1 MISVSDFEE
10 RFHRQLRGTMP
21 YRRNYRS
28 YHKPTSQ
35 RVQRRYYGGIRA
47 NRRGIRTKYNWNQ
60 LQAGAALAL
69 NVLNS
74 EKKHYDENNNQSP
87 STTGTVQSIIRGIA
101 QGTTENQLVG
111 NSLRLKRI
119 NYSGQVAMNASA
131 TETRLRWAIVLDK
144 RPETSVPSY
153 TTIYS
158 AATLQSFL
166 NIDDQPGRFVV
177 LKQKRITLSGN
188 SYAEHQWQGSIPVDF
203 KIRFNDSQ
211 IPRMNDI
218 LMVVI
223 SDETTNTPSMVVNTR
238 LRYYDN

>member
-1 MISVSDFEE
+1 
-10 RFHRQLRGTMP
+10 
-21 YRRNYRS
+21 
-28 YHKPTSQ
+28 
-35 RVQRRYYGGIRA
+35 
-47 NRRGIRTKYNWNQ
+47 
-60 LQAGAALAL
+60 
-69 NVLNS
+69 
-74 EKKHYDENNNQSP
+74 
-87 STTGTVQSIIRGIA
+87 
-101 QGTTENQLVG
+101 
-111 NSLRLKRI
+111 
-119 NYSGQVAMNASA
+119 
-131 TETRLRWAIVLDK
+131 
-144 RPETSVPSY
+144 VPSY